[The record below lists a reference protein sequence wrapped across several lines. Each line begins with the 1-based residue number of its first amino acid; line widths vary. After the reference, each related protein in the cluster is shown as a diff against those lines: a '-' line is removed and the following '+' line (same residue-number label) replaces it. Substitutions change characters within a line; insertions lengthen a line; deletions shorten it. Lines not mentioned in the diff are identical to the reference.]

1 MPVAKLVVNEAMA
14 VNIKLT
20 ICRLLLLFGSLWQ
33 LPPERLSTVFYLYR
47 RHCVIDLLFSIGGI
61 LSTYGSAAICRPY
74 LSGKVMYSLILYK
87 SVIYACINLLLL
99 TRSRRSLLNYYTP

>member
-47 RHCVIDLLFSIGGI
+47 RHCVIDLLFSIG
-61 LSTYGSAAICRPY
+61 
-74 LSGKVMYSLILYK
+74 VYSLLTDRLLFAALTFQGK
-87 SVIYACINLLLL
+87 LCSPLFSIN
-99 TRSRRSLLNYYTP
+99 P